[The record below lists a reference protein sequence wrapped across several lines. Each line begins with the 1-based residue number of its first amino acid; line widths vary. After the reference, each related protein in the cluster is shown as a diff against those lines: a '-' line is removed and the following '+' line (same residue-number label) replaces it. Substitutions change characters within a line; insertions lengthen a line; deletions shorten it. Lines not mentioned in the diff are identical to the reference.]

1 MVYRGRTKT
10 GGIPN
15 EAVDVLVAK
24 FLLRAEVKSG
34 GTWYELV
41 HDRFIEPILQS
52 NREWREEQP
61 LIRVAQNWADS
72 GRPASSLL
80 QGEQLKEV
88 LGSTNWHALGP
99 LVREY
104 LDASRTAQAAKEEA
118 DRAQREGQQQRELE
132 QVRALAAERQR
143 RITTIAIM
151 GGVAVVLAFVA
162 GTFGV
167 QALQNAGDALFAKE
181 TAAQAEEIASTA
193 EKVAENSMDV
203 AATSDKRATQAQGTA
218 DAFEATSEAL
228 SGTATSNAATG
239 QALSSEATSNAA
251 TAEALGT
258 AAAANA
264 SEAQRILEQQDL
276 FFAAVAAATTAKET
290 EVAIADATAISR
302 SATATAVAVLP
313 PTSTATPTETAT
325 PAGPV
330 TPPAA
335 DEPTVTP
342 TPAATRTPDSEAQIQ
357 AEVAALN
364 ATQTAIAEVY
374 ATQTVVSS
382 SRSCLVELKGEFADV
397 WKTYGARLG
406 CPVQQP
412 IGGQFA
418 EQPFENGYMIWS
430 AIPDPDLFFAIVG
443 GDKGKWFVAD
453 QKEVDSYN
461 PRDGVSCE
469 LDTSPPNGLY
479 QPIRGFGALWCGRE
493 DIRDQVGWG
502 TMPEFAVIDD
512 ALQRFENGFLLRDSR
527 GFIHVLFNNGSYVRL
542 PG

>member
-1 MVYRGRTKT
+1 
-10 GGIPN
+10 
-15 EAVDVLVAK
+15 
-24 FLLRAEVKSG
+24 
-34 GTWYELV
+34 
-41 HDRFIEPILQS
+41 
-52 NREWREEQP
+52 
-61 LIRVAQNWADS
+61 
-72 GRPASSLL
+72 
-80 QGEQLKEV
+80 
-88 LGSTNWHALGP
+88 
-99 LVREY
+99 
-104 LDASRTAQAAKEEA
+104 
-118 DRAQREGQQQRELE
+118 
-132 QVRALAAERQR
+132 
-143 RITTIAIM
+143 
-151 GGVAVVLAFVA
+151 
-162 GTFGV
+162 
-167 QALQNAGDALFAKE
+167 
-181 TAAQAEEIASTA
+181 
-193 EKVAENSMDV
+193 VAENSMDV

-228 SGTATSNAATG
+228 GGTATSNAATG
-239 QALSSEATSNAA
+239 EALSDEATSNAA

-276 FFAAVAAATTAKET
+276 FFAAVAAATTAKKT

-313 PTSTATPTETAT
+313 PTFTATPTETAT

-335 DEPTVTP
+335 DQPTVTP
-342 TPAATRTPDSEAQIQ
+342 TPAATRTPDNEAQIQ

-382 SRSCLVELKGEFADV
+382 SRSCLVELKGEFANV

-493 DIRDQVGWG
+493 EIRDQVGWG